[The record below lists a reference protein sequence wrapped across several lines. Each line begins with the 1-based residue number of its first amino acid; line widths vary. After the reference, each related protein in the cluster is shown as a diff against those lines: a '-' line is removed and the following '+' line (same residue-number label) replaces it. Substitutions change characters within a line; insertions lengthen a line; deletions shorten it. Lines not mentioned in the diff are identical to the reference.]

1 MIAEM
6 LFIQAR
12 LGASIIKHCGFPWSL
27 YLGKIYPNHGR
38 HLPDSHVT
46 LQSLYAVRH
55 PVNPSPALCV
65 PGLRRGRTVTAHWL
79 SQGRTKREAG
89 TSTQVRYLINL
100 SLILVSLTL
109 TLPHRKQVNTMTAS
123 GLWLK
128 CFILDWYISLLTRV
142 KVLKALVTPRSCSA
156 YYI

>member
-1 MIAEM
+1 MKVILPDDSGDALYSGEVGC
-6 LFIQAR
+6 LHYKTLWIPLEFIPGEN
-12 LGASIIKHCGFPWSL
+12 LS
-27 YLGKIYPNHGR
+27 NHGR

-123 GLWLK
+123 GLWLN
-128 CFILDWYISLLTRV
+128 CFILD
-142 KVLKALVTPRSCSA
+142 
-156 YYI
+156 